1 MPSASLVRLRAK
13 QGMLAVI
20 AGCGM
25 QAHAPPP
32 SRRLADDSEY
42 ASLSLND
49 GRLDYQVWKVR
60 QVLVAPILITA
71 GLQAH
76 VAGKTSQVSFFP
88 KELTANEPGSQK
100 LHMIPSH
107 QSRHMAT
114 KDGEMETRPA
124 HVQAPDFARE
134 TDMRT

>member
-71 GLQAH
+71 GLPSSCCWQDFP
-76 VAGKTSQVSFFP
+76 SIFFP
-88 KELTANEPGSQK
+88 KRSSPRTNPGVRNS
-100 LHMIPSH
+100 
-107 QSRHMAT
+107 T
-114 KDGEMETRPA
+114 
-124 HVQAPDFARE
+124 
-134 TDMRT
+134 